1 MREEGA
7 GFHPSSLPAGP
18 GCSAVDRQQARAS
31 ARAASTSRPR
41 LDGPRHHDRGG
52 ADGGRGDRRQP
63 RARLMADTVL
73 ELIELSKRVE
83 QTVPAERLSLSIS
96 RGEFFTFLG
105 PSGSGKSTV
114 LRMIAGLERPDAG
127 RILIAGE
134 DVVGVPP
141 WRRHLGMVFQQ
152 YAVFPHMSVAENV
165 GYALRVRGAAPRER
179 DARVAA
185 LLDLVGLV
193 GLDRKTARLPGGGE
207 QRRVALARARAAE
220 PAILLLGEPLSALD
234 EKIRREMQ
242 TELKHIQRRTGTTF
256 LYVTH

>member
-1 MREEGA
+1 
-7 GFHPSSLPAGP
+7 
-18 GCSAVDRQQARAS
+18 
-31 ARAASTSRPR
+31 
-41 LDGPRHHDRGG
+41 
-52 ADGGRGDRRQP
+52 
-63 RARLMADTVL
+63 MAEPVL
-73 ELIELSKRVE
+73 ELIEVSKRFD
-83 QTVPAERLSLSIS
+83 QTVTADRLSLSIA

-179 DARVAA
+179 DARS
-185 LLDLVGLV
+185 
-193 GLDRKTARLPGGGE
+193 LPCS
-207 QRRVALARARAAE
+207 
-220 PAILLLGEPLSALD
+220 ILSGS
-234 EKIRREMQ
+234 
-242 TELKHIQRRTGTTF
+242 
-256 LYVTH
+256 